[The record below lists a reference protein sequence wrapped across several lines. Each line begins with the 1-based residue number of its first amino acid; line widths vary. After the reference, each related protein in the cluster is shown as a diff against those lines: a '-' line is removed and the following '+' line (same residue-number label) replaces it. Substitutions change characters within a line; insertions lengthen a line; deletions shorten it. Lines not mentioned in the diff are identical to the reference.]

1 MVLPDYAEKAI
12 ALLNESGFA
21 CYAVGGWVRD
31 GLLQSASHDIDLT
44 TSATPEEMQRV
55 FSSYSVIATGLQH
68 GTLTVLLD
76 GHPLE
81 ITTFRTESAYSD
93 GRHPD
98 AIRFARDL
106 NSDLSRRDFTVNAM
120 AFHPR
125 EGVVDP
131 FGGQQDLQN
140 SVLRCVGNAAERF
153 TEDALRIL
161 RLLRFASKL
170 GFSVESQTKK
180 AAFECKERLL
190 LLSKERI
197 AVEFKGI
204 LCGAFVKDVLL
215 EYHEILA
222 VLFPFISK
230 MYGFAQHNFHHCF
243 DVYEHT
249 ATVVAA
255 APDTPVLRL
264 AAFFHDCGKPD
275 CFTTDENGIGHFYA
289 HASRS
294 AQIAK
299 ETMQS
304 LKLDKKTTERVTLLV
319 KLHDSPIEEDAR
331 AIKRRL
337 NKYGEAALLEL
348 IALQRADTLGLA
360 PAFHTRLAHFDA
372 LESLTGEVVA
382 SGAVFSLRDLAVNGN
397 DMKRLGLRGKEI
409 GSALKK
415 LLCAVLDEKV
425 KNEKAALLEYLKLH
439 P

>member
-1 MVLPDYAEKAI
+1 MVLPEYAEKAI
-12 ALLNESGFA
+12 ALLNENGFS

-31 GLLQSASHDIDLT
+31 GLLQKESHDIDLT
-44 TSATPEEMQRV
+44 TSATPAEMQRV
-55 FSSYSVIATGLQH
+55 FSSYPVIETGIKH
-68 GTLTVLLD
+68 GTLTVLID

-98 AIRFARDL
+98 AISFSRDL
-106 NSDLSRRDFTVNAM
+106 SSDLSRRDFTVNAM
-120 AFHPR
+120 AYHPK
-125 EGVVDP
+125 EGVIDP
-131 FGGQQDLQN
+131 FGGQQDLQH

-170 GFSVESQTKK
+170 SFSVEAETKR
-180 AAFECKERLL
+180 AAFECKEQLL
-190 LLSKERI
+190 LLSKERV

-204 LCGAFVKDVLL
+204 LCGKSVKDVLL

-222 VLFPFISK
+222 VIFPFINK
-230 MYGFAQHNFHHCF
+230 MYGFTQHNFHHCF

-249 ATVVAA
+249 AAVVAA
-255 APDTPVLRL
+255 SPDTPVLRL

-275 CFTTDENGIGHFYA
+275 CFSLDENGVGHFYA

-294 AQIAK
+294 AEIAK
-299 ETMQS
+299 DTMLE
-304 LKLDKKTTERVTLLV
+304 LKLDKKTTERVTMLV
-319 KLHDSPIEEDAR
+319 KLHDSPIDEDAR
-331 AIKRRL
+331 AIRRKL
-337 NKYGEAALLEL
+337 NKYGEEALLEL

-360 PAFHTRLAHFDA
+360 PEFHTRLAHFDA
-372 LESLTGEVVA
+372 LVSLTNEVIA

-397 DMKRLGLRGKEI
+397 DLKRRGLRGKEI
-409 GSALKK
+409 GLTLKK
-415 LLCAVLDEKV
+415 LLSAVLDERV
-425 KNEKAALLEYLKLH
+425 KNEKAALLEYLDRH